1 MAFPIQRPRRLRR
14 DASMR
19 KLVRETELQA
29 NDLVLPLFVRAGVK
43 KLRKEVVSMPGVFQ
57 LSPDEVER
65 ECAGAREDGVT
76 SFIFFGL
83 PEEKDATG
91 SGAWAQDG
99 AVQQG
104 LAAARKALG
113 AEATLVADVCL
124 CEYTDHGHCGILE
137 DKGTHVTVKNDP
149 TLPLLAKAAVSLAQ
163 AGADV
168 IAPSDMMDG
177 RVAAIRKA
185 LDEAGLEDRPI
196 LSYAVKYASGF
207 YGPFR
212 DAADSAPKKGDRA
225 TYQMD
230 PANAREA
237 LREAKLDIE
246 EGADMVMVKP
256 ALAYLDIIRRVRE
269 EVLVPVAAY
278 SVSGEYAMVKAA
290 AQRGWIDEQ
299 RVAHEMLLAI
309 KRAGADIILTYFA
322 RDAAK
327 RLKG

>member
-1 MAFPIQRPRRLRR
+1 LSFPIQRPRRLRR

-19 KLVRETELQA
+19 RLVRETELQA
-29 NDLVLPLFVRAGVK
+29 NDLVLPLFVKAGVK
-43 KLRKEVVSMPGVFQ
+43 GFRKEVASMPGVFQ

-65 ECAGAREDGVT
+65 ECQGAREDGVS

-83 PEEKDATG
+83 PTAKDATG
-91 SGAWAQDG
+91 SEAWDQDG

-104 LAAARKALG
+104 IRAARKALG
-113 AEATLVADVCL
+113 ADATLIADVCL
-124 CEYTDHGHCGILE
+124 CEYTDHGHCGVLD
-137 DKGTHVTVKNDP
+137 DKGTHVTVKNDA
-149 TLPLLAKAAVSLAQ
+149 TLPLLARAAVSLAQ

-177 RVAAIRKA
+177 RVGALRRA
-185 LDEAGLEDRPI
+185 LDESGFEDWPI
-196 LSYAVKYASGF
+196 MSYAVKYASGF

-237 LREAKLDIE
+237 LREAQLDVD
-246 EGADMVMVKP
+246 EGADMIMVKP
-256 ALAYLDIIRRVRE
+256 ALAYLDIIRRVKDT
-269 EVLVPVAAY
+269 VLVPVAAY
-278 SVSGEYAMVKAA
+278 NVSGEYAMVKAA
-290 AQRGWIDEQ
+290 AQKGWIDEA
-299 RVAHEMLLAI
+299 RVAQEMLVSI

-327 RLKG
+327 RLR